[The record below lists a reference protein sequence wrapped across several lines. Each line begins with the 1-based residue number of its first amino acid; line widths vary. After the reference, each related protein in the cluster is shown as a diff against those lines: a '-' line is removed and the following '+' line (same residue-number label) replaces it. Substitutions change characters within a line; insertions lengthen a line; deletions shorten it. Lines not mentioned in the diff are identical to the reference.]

1 MKQKTLSMI
10 RKCNKDNIYLLNKD
24 RKLLKT
30 WDYYD
35 EIVQYLKKKTVTNS
49 IAQTVTLN
57 LKP

>member
-10 RKCNKDNIYLLNKD
+10 RKCNKGNIYLLNKD